1 MNEKSKKIGRKRMNF
16 DNLATEVIKYIGG
29 KENIAGLTH
38 CATRLRFTLNNQ
50 ELADEEAI
58 KEIKGV
64 LGVAKNGGQFQ
75 IIIGNQVPKAYE
87 AITAKV
93 GTGKKNAN
101 KEVKS
106 DVKFSEKIF
115 DFIASIFTPILP
127 AIIGAGLVKSV
138 LALAVLLGMN
148 DQSNTYYF
156 INIIGDA
163 PLYFLPMML
172 AVTAS
177 KKLECNS
184 YMAVAITGALLHP
197 NYTALIEDAFSI
209 HFSSMFGIPVTLAS
223 YSSSVIPVILMVF
236 LLKYVDKFLDK
247 FIPQMIKFFFK
258 PLLTLLI
265 VGTLTFIVLG
275 PIGFVV
281 GVGIST
287 GLNFLSAHVGWLVP
301 TIVGAIFPLMVTAG
315 MHYGIVPFM
324 LQSISA
330 QGFEQIC
337 GPGNLPSNIAQ
348 GAASLAVAMRT
359 KKSDLKQMAFTSGA
373 TALLGVTEPALFS
386 VTLKYKKVLS
396 CVMIGGGFG
405 GLYAGI
411 TGVKCFSFCSPGLLS
426 MVAFVGKDGWANL
439 INACIS
445 MAISFAVT
453 FLLVWFWGYKDE
465 NKEGKKEAKL
475 SVKEEIFNEKSEELQ
490 QDENVEKSEKLS
502 HEKNVERTEK
512 TVQEEIIVN
521 PVDGEIVSLKEVPD
535 ATFAEEM
542 LGKGFAVIPEDNKF
556 YAPVSGTVGAVF
568 PTGHAIGITSETGA
582 EILIHIG
589 LDTVKMDGEGFKV
602 AVTSGQEVK
611 QGDLLVECDLNL
623 IKENGYNTITP
634 VLITN
639 PDDYKERNTLKTGKV
654 NAGEAILQVKK

>member
-1 MNEKSKKIGRKRMNF
+1 MNF
-16 DNLATEVIKYIGG
+16 DNLATEIIKHIGG
-29 KENIAGLTH
+29 NENIAGLTH
-38 CATRLRFTLNNQ
+38 CATRLRFTLNDQN
-50 ELADEEAI
+50 LADEAAI
-58 KEIKGV
+58 KEVEGV

-75 IIIGNQVPKAYE
+75 IIIGNQVPKVYE
-87 AITAKV
+87 AIMKKAEIKQQD
-93 GTGKKNAN
+93 GKK
-101 KEVKS
+101 EMKS
-106 DVKFSEKIF
+106 DTKLSEKIF
-115 DFIASIFTPILP
+115 DFIASIFTPVLP

-184 YMAVAITGALLHP
+184 YLALAITGALLHP
-197 NYTALIEDAFSI
+197 NYTALIKDAFSI

-236 LLKYVDKFLDK
+236 LLKYVDRFLEK
-247 FIPQMIKFFFK
+247 VIPQMIKFFFK

-265 VGTLTFIVLG
+265 VATLTFIVLG

-287 GLNFLSAHVGWLVP
+287 ALNALSTHVGWLVP
-301 TIVGAIFPLMVTAG
+301 TIIGVIFPLMVTTG

-348 GAASLAVAMRT
+348 GAASLAVALRT
-359 KKSDLKQMAFTSGA
+359 KKSDLKQISFTSGV

-426 MVAFVGKDGWANL
+426 MVAYVGPNGWTNV
-439 INACIS
+439 INAAIS
-445 MAISFAVT
+445 MVISFAVT
-453 FLLVWFWGYKDE
+453 FILVWIWGYKDE
-465 NKEGKKEAKL
+465 EKMKPDHKIE
-475 SVKEEIFNEKSEELQ
+475 VK
-490 QDENVEKSEKLS
+490 D
-502 HEKNVERTEK
+502 
-512 TVQEEIIVN
+512 QEDKVLN
-521 PVDGEIVSLKEVPD
+521 PVKGEIVELKEVPD
-535 ATFAEEM
+535 ATFAEEL
-542 LGKGFAVIPEDNKF
+542 LGKGFAVVPEDNKF

-568 PTGHAIGITSETGA
+568 PTGHAIGITSTTGA
-582 EILIHIG
+582 ELLIHIG
-589 LDTVKMDGEGFKV
+589 LDTVKMNGKGFKV
-602 AVTSGQEVK
+602 CVESGQKIK
-611 QGDLLVECDLNL
+611 QGDLLVECDLDL
-623 IKENGYNTITP
+623 VKKNGYNTITP

-639 PDDYKERNTLKTGKV
+639 PEDFKEMKTIRSGKTK
-654 NAGEAILQVKK
+654 AGEAVLELDK

>member
-1 MNEKSKKIGRKRMNF
+1 MNF
-16 DNLATEVIKYIGG
+16 DHLATEIIKYIGG
-29 KENIAGLTH
+29 NENIAGLTH
-38 CATRLRFTLNNQ
+38 CATRLRFTLNDQ
-50 ELADEEAI
+50 QLADEEAI
-58 KEIKGV
+58 KGIQGV

-87 AITAKV
+87 AITSKIQINDQ
-93 GTGKKNAN
+93 TGN
-101 KEVKS
+101 KSVKS
-106 DVKFSEKIF
+106 DVKVSEKIF

-138 LALAVLLGMN
+138 LALAVLLGMDN
-148 DQSNTYYF
+148 QSTTYYF
-156 INIIGDA
+156 VNIIGDA

-184 YMAVAITGALLHP
+184 YLAVAIAGALLHP
-197 NYTALIEDAFSI
+197 NYTALIKDAYSI

-236 LLKYVDKFLDK
+236 LLKYVDKLLEK
-247 FIPQMIKFFFK
+247 VIPQMIKFFFK

-265 VGTLTFIVLG
+265 VATITFTVLG

-301 TIVGAIFPLMVTAG
+301 TIVGAIFPLMVTTG

-348 GAASLAVAMRT
+348 GAASLAVALRT

-386 VTLKYKKVLS
+386 VTLKYKKVLG

-426 MVAFVGKDGWANL
+426 MVAYVGPNGWTNV

-445 MAISFAVT
+445 MAIGFVVT

-465 NKEGKKEAKL
+465 EITE
-475 SVKEEIFNEKSEELQ
+475 KEEQITEEKIQ
-490 QDENVEKSEKLS
+490 VEFHDDMVL
-502 HEKNVERTEK
+502 
-512 TVQEEIIVN
+512 N
-521 PVDGEIVSLKEVPD
+521 PVNGIVVDLKEVPD
-535 ATFAEEM
+535 ETFAQEL
-542 LGKGFAVIPEDNKF
+542 LGKGFAVIPEDHKF
-556 YAPVSGTVGAVF
+556 YAPVSGKIEAVF
-568 PTGHAIGITSETGA
+568 PTGHAIGITSTTGA
-582 EILIHIG
+582 TLLIHIG
-589 LDTVKMDGEGFKV
+589 LDTVKMNGEGFKV
-602 AVTSGQEVK
+602 AVEAGQEVA
-611 QGDLLVECDLNL
+611 QGDLLVECDLDL
-623 IKENGYNTITP
+623 VKEKGYNTITP

-639 PDDYKERNTLKTGKV
+639 PEEYKELKIISKGKMD
-654 NAGEAILQVKK
+654 AGKPVLELGK